1 MLNKQQ
7 QFLRHTLEESIT
19 QYEEYIDAL
28 GFFDFFKKSEYNSLI
43 VMFKNLIPKLNDNEN
58 ILENMT
64 MGEVATL
71 RNVSLEIIDKIKSTP
86 NYLKDE
92 NLIAE
97 ITLAIECV
105 RELSKELSEADDAKK
120 SKMPS
125 LF

>member
-1 MLNKQQ
+1 MLNKKQ
-7 QFLRHTLEESIT
+7 QFLRHTLKNSIA
-19 QYEEYIDAL
+19 QYEEYIDTL

-43 VMFKNLIPKLNDNEN
+43 VMFKNLITKLNDNEN

-71 RNVSLEIIDKIKSTP
+71 RNVSIEVIDKIKNTP

-92 NLIAE
+92 NLVAE
-97 ITLAIECV
+97 ITISIECV